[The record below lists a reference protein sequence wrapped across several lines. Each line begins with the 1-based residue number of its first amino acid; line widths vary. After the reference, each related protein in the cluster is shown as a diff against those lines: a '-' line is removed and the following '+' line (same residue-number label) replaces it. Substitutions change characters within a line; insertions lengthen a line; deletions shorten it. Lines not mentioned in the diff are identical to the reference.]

1 MADISIEAE
10 GADAQGA
17 LDLAAAFFADEFGVK
32 ASPRASQEQ
41 AAAKGLDPAWIAV
54 VLAVPPAIVAA
65 MQLEERLKLIE
76 RTAAMLEAVRARLG
90 GAAGVIR
97 IGAAKTF
104 DIATAK
110 AREIIDALAEM
121 DAGADDDGNKR

>member
-1 MADISIEAE
+1 MADIIIEAE
-10 GADAQGA
+10 GAAAQDA
-17 LDLAAAFFADEFGVK
+17 LDLATAFFEGEFG
-32 ASPRASQEQ
+32 ATARPHATAPDATQR
-41 AAAKGLDPAWIAV
+41 GIDPAWLAAA
-54 VLAVPPAIVAA
+54 LAVPPAIVTT
-65 MQLEERLKLIE
+65 MQLAERLKLIE

-110 AREIIDALAEM
+110 ARDIIDALAEM
-121 DAGADDDGNKR
+121 DAGADDDGNKK